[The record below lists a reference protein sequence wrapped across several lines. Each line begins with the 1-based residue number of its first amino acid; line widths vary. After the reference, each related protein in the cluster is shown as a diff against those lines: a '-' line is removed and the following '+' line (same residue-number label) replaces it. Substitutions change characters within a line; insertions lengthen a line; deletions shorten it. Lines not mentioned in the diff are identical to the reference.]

1 MRKEEVKRL
10 MDDKA
15 LKESFQ
21 LLRLKLY
28 RDFENADVDD
38 AEELQIIRL
47 KFDLVRDFYS
57 ELMKVINDST
67 IKEFEKRK

>member
-28 RDFENADVDD
+28 RDFENCDVDD
-38 AEELQIIRL
+38 PEELQIIRL

>member
-38 AEELQIIRL
+38 PEELQIIRL